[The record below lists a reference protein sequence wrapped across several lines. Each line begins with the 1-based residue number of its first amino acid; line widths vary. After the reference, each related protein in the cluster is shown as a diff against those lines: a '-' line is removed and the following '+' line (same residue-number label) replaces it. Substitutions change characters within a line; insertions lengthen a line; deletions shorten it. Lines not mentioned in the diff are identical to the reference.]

1 MDGDARHPAQSKFSS
16 RDAMAYHV
24 NLDNQVAIKI
34 LRGVHTNPITL
45 EVTRRV
51 RSYEPKLVPCFSL
64 MS

>member
-1 MDGDARHPAQSKFSS
+1 
-16 RDAMAYHV
+16 MAYHV